1 MKAPSVLGLDDPQFF
16 GPIRSEV
23 VEGFSITFADIHIQI
38 MVGDDVNAITGD
50 VGGAQRVAE
59 SDGVKGNSRM
69 PKDVMGFGF
78 RVR

>member
-1 MKAPSVLGLDDPQFF
+1 MRKSIQFLEVFNKEQRRGGDEGPTDGSLDDPQFF

-50 VGGAQRVAE
+50 VGSA
-59 SDGVKGNSRM
+59 
-69 PKDVMGFGF
+69 
-78 RVR
+78 